1 MNPAQAYIL
10 SKPEPW
16 RTMLIELQAII
27 KSTVPEVE
35 ETYKWNLPFYMLDGK
50 MFCFLNFR
58 KSFIDVGFPRGV
70 QITVHKEVLVGGEK
84 RKNLRSLRYKNMK
97 DIDYKVFMDVL
108 LNFASRDNLKK

>member
-70 QITVHKEVLVGGEK
+70 QITVHKEALVGGEK
-84 RKNLRSLRYKNMK
+84 RINLRSLRYKGLK
-97 DIDYKVFMDVL
+97 DIDFEILIDVL
-108 LNFASRDNLKK
+108 LNVAHRAVTNM